1 MMSIYEKIIE
11 IYPELKTT
19 PWVFTSGIIVLQNDS
34 NGKGDYIAKWNH
46 ESLAQPTDNQLF

>member
-1 MMSIYEKIIE
+1 MSIYEKIIE

-46 ESLAQPTDNQLF
+46 ESLAQPNDNQLF